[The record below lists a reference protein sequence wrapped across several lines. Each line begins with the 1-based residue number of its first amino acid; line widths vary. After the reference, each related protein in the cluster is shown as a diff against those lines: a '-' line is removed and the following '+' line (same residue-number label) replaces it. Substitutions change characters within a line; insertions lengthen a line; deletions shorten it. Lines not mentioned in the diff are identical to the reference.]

1 MAKQKNRS
9 ATLLFLAII
18 GLAFAGYVI
27 INGGLTGS
35 RAPVVEDTVV
45 RLNPDNPRQL
55 LVTLIG
61 TRFSPVPMENM
72 VAFGERKFHP
82 VKSGR
87 NFLTIALPVS
97 ADLVGGG
104 RLHGLLASGD
114 RKPASF
120 TLALPPMNRLMF
132 SQGMAGVGPGHG
144 EHPQAGQEGADPHMM
159 VQAGAEDQP
168 TRPAANVS
176 SGAHMFF
183 SDEDAKQAADFT
195 LEGPDGKMI
204 SLSDF
209 RGQAVLVNFWASWC
223 DPCIAEI
230 PSLEVLQRSFQ
241 TDQLRVLAVTVD
253 ENWEDVDGA
262 LHKGESSLAGTPLML
277 LRDPE
282 AKNANGWGTEKFP
295 ETYVVDGEG
304 KIVAKFIGSRRWSSP
319 LMINFMKQRLLGG
332 GAHP

>member
-27 INGGLTGS
+27 INGGLTGP

-104 RLHGLLASGD
+104 RLHGLLAFGLIVSIPFT
-114 RKPASF
+114 KAFHLISSPAN
-120 TLALPPMNRLMF
+120 L
-132 SQGMAGVGPGHG
+132 
-144 EHPQAGQEGADPHMM
+144 
-159 VQAGAEDQP
+159 
-168 TRPAANVS
+168 
-176 SGAHMFF
+176 
-183 SDEDAKQAADFT
+183 
-195 LEGPDGKMI
+195 
-204 SLSDF
+204 
-209 RGQAVLVNFWASWC
+209 
-223 DPCIAEI
+223 
-230 PSLEVLQRSFQ
+230 
-241 TDQLRVLAVTVD
+241 
-253 ENWEDVDGA
+253 
-262 LHKGESSLAGTPLML
+262 L
-277 LRDPE
+277 LRDE
-282 AKNANGWGTEKFP
+282 APPGRLPVAMESGVRTVRDFTWRQLLQVDACTWCGKCQEVCPANQSGFP
-295 ETYVVDGEG
+295 LSVSMAMSVRT
-304 KIVAKFIGSRRWSSP
+304 
-319 LMINFMKQRLLGG
+319 
-332 GAHP
+332 